1 MLSSRIIAD
10 KDFVLAPLD
19 RRIFGTFVEHMG
31 RCVYGGIY
39 EPGHPTAGANGFR
52 SDVLDL
58 TRELG
63 PTIVRYPGGNFL
75 SGYNWEDG
83 VGPKEQRPV
92 KLDLAW
98 GSTETNEFGTNE
110 FMDWCKLAEIEPM
123 FGVNLGTR
131 GPDEAREFLE
141 YCNHPGGTYWSDLRR
156 SHGYEKPHNVRFWC
170 LGNEMDGPWQIGQK
184 TAHEYGRIAQE
195 TAKVLRGLG
204 DDFLIYDSEGG
215 VISAGN
221 RLQLAACG
229 SSHLDMPTYA
239 AWEYEVLDQCFDH
252 VDYISLHQY
261 FKNEADD
268 IRTYLTSIDHL
279 DSFIREVAAIA
290 DSVAAKRRSTKRIML
305 SLDEWNVWY
314 KAHTPENLRKPG
326 WPKAPP
332 LLEEIYNFEDALVV
346 GGALICMLNNADRV
360 KVACLAQLVNVLGA
374 IFTETGG
381 AAWRQT
387 IFHPFALTSRY
398 GRGQVLRTMVSTDS
412 YKTTKIAAAPLLV
425 STVVHDPESGRVAVF
440 ALNRST
446 DEEMELTAELR
457 GLGPRRIVEALEL
470 HDGDLK
476 AVNSK
481 EEPDRIRPVPHE
493 NTGLEGSTLTARLKP
508 LSWNVF
514 VSEAT

>member
-1 MLSSRIIAD
+1 
-10 KDFVLAPLD
+10 
-19 RRIFGTFVEHMG
+19 
-31 RCVYGGIY
+31 
-39 EPGHPTAGANGFR
+39 
-52 SDVLDL
+52 
-58 TRELG
+58 
-63 PTIVRYPGGNFL
+63 
-75 SGYNWEDG
+75 
-83 VGPKEQRPV
+83 
-92 KLDLAW
+92 
-98 GSTETNEFGTNE
+98 
-110 FMDWCKLAEIEPM
+110 
-123 FGVNLGTR
+123 
-131 GPDEAREFLE
+131 
-141 YCNHPGGTYWSDLRR
+141 
-156 SHGYEKPHNVRFWC
+156 
-170 LGNEMDGPWQIGQK
+170 
-184 TAHEYGRIAQE
+184 
-195 TAKVLRGLG
+195 
-204 DDFLIYDSEGG
+204 
-215 VISAGN
+215 
-221 RLQLAACG
+221 
-229 SSHLDMPTYA
+229 
-239 AWEYEVLDQCFDH
+239 
-252 VDYISLHQY
+252 
-261 FKNEADD
+261 
-268 IRTYLTSIDHL
+268 
-279 DSFIREVAAIA
+279 
-290 DSVAAKRRSTKRIML
+290 
-305 SLDEWNVWY
+305 
-314 KAHTPENLRKPG
+314 
-326 WPKAPP
+326 
-332 LLEEIYNFEDALVV
+332 
-346 GGALICMLNNADRV
+346 MLNNADRV